1 MHVCMHQ
8 EKTDILGRI
17 HYYCEL
23 ISKVAGDSNMH
34 KCLKVVVAASMMKM
48 YGVPQS
54 YSWTNSK
61 PEASFF
67 NTLTYPRAH
76 TCRLSIAMHN
86 IPSELI

>member
-1 MHVCMHQ
+1 MHVYMHQ

-23 ISKVAGDSNMH
+23 ISKVAGNSNMH

-61 PEASFF
+61 SEASFF
-67 NTLTYPRAH
+67 NTLTYPRPH
-76 TCRLSIAMHN
+76 TCRLSSAMHN
-86 IPSELI
+86 ITSELI